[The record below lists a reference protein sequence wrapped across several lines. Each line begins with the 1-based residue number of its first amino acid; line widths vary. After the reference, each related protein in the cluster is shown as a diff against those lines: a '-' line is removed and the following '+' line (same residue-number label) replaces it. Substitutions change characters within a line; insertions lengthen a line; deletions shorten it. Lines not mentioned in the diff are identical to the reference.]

1 MLIRILP
8 VLLLLLSPLAV
19 AQTPGP
25 AASGPVQAPAAVA
38 PGSLAPRERA
48 TPPVVTIPP
57 ATPAP
62 VVAPAAGA
70 SPPVTPAPA
79 AAAPAAATAPATPS
93 PGAAAPPAAGSAP
106 AAASAATSGAAP
118 GAEAPA
124 AASPELGALL
134 GILRD
139 EGRRAALI
147 RALEASTGTPATA
160 AAPATPTP
168 EEVIS
173 APAEIVVELA
183 SGVGDFLVQAWRTL
197 SAAAELGLIRDWF
210 ERLLTDDRL
219 QGQVWALAW
228 KLALVL
234 VLGMATERLLRLLMR
249 APNAWLERRGLAV
262 EGPLQGLRRAPYMLG
277 HLALDLVPILGFGAA
292 ALSLITSFSIWPSN
306 RLVMEA
312 VTFAYMAARAVMAAG
327 RLVFAPGLTRL
338 RLIRCDD
345 ETAAYATLWIR
356 RLAFTGV
363 TFYATAEVAML
374 FGLPQGA
381 YESVWRLG
389 LLVLSL
395 LAALIVLQNR
405 AAVAALLDA
414 PDLAEGDVPT
424 RSRIFMRAARSRLA
438 EAWHVLVILWLLA
451 AWTVWALEI
460 ERGFERLTQASLG
473 TIAIVVGAKL
483 ADEAMR
489 RLLDRLF
496 RISADMAGRYPG
508 LEERANR
515 YLPALRTLI
524 SMVLTAVAIVLLL
537 EAWGLN
543 SLAWF
548 GTGRWG
554 GRLVSGVTSL
564 GITLVVALVIWE
576 GANAAIQR
584 YLARLPKDGSAARSA
599 RVRTLLPML
608 RTALGAL
615 LIVIVGLTLLTEIG
629 INVAPLL
636 AGAGVLGL
644 AVGFGSQTL
653 VRDVITG
660 IFLLFEDAVAVG
672 DTITVGGMSGTVEQL
687 SIRSIKLRALDG
699 SVHIVPFSAV
709 TTVTNQ
715 TRDFGYAVLDV
726 ALDYSADTDEA
737 VMMLRRV
744 GESLREDEA
753 WAPQLL
759 APLEVMGVDRMTDAG
774 VILRARIMTPPAR
787 RWAVGRELNRRVKQ
801 QCDAAGIPLFA
812 AIKAAAQPVMP
823 AAIAR

>member
-1 MLIRILP
+1 MLLRALP
-8 VLLLLLSPLAV
+8 LLLLLLAPLAQAQTAAPAAPRPAA
-19 AQTPGP
+19 AQTPAP
-25 AASGPVQAPAAVA
+25 APAA
-38 PGSLAPRERA
+38 
-48 TPPVVTIPP
+48 TPPAAATP
-57 ATPAP
+57 ATP
-62 VVAPAAGA
+62 
-70 SPPVTPAPA
+70 PA
-79 AAAPAAATAPATPS
+79 AAAPAAAAPTP
-93 PGAAAPPAAGSAP
+93 PAAPP
-106 AAASAATSGAAP
+106 
-118 GAEAPA
+118 
-124 AASPELGALL
+124 PELAALL
-134 GILRD
+134 DILRD
-139 EGRRAALI
+139 EARRGALI
-147 RALEASTGTPATA
+147 RALEATTGAPAAPEA
-160 AAPATPTP
+160 AAPTP

-173 APAEIVVELA
+173 APADIVVGIA
-183 SGVGDFLVQAWRTL
+183 SRIGQFLIHAWATL

-210 ERLLTDDRL
+210 ERLATDERL
-219 QGQVWALAW
+219 QGQVWALTW

-234 VLGMATERLLRLLMR
+234 LAGMATERGLRWLMR
-249 APNAWLERRGLAV
+249 RPNAWLESRGMAV
-262 EGPLQGLRRAPYMLG
+262 QGRMQGLRRLPYMLG
-277 HLALDLVPILGFGAA
+277 HLGLDLVPILGFGAA
-292 ALSLITSFSIWPSN
+292 ALAIIGTFAIWPSN

-356 RLAFTGV
+356 RLALTGV

-381 YESVWRLG
+381 YESIWRLG

-395 LAALIVLQNR
+395 LVAQIVLQNR

-414 PDLAEGDVPT
+414 PDLAAGDVPT
-424 RSRIFMRAARSRLA
+424 RSRAFMRAARSRLA
-438 EAWHVLVILWLLA
+438 EAWHIVVILWLLA

-460 ERGFERLTQASLG
+460 ERGFERLAEASVA
-473 TIAIVVGAKL
+473 TIAIIIGAKL
-483 ADEAMR
+483 LDEGMR

-496 RISADMAGRYPG
+496 RISADLSTRYPG

-524 SMVLTAVAIVLLL
+524 SAVITAVGLVLLL
-537 EAWGLN
+537 EVWGLN
-543 SLAWF
+543 SLSWF
-548 GTGRWG
+548 GSGRWG
-554 GRLVSGVTSL
+554 GRLISGITGI
-564 GITLVVALVIWE
+564 GITLIVALVIWE
-576 GANAAIQR
+576 GANAWIQR

-615 LIVIVGLTLLTEIG
+615 LLVIVGLTLLTEIG

-660 IFLLFEDAVAVG
+660 IFLLLEDAVAVG
-672 DTITVGGMSGTVEQL
+672 DTITVGGLSGTVEEL
-687 SIRSIKLRALDG
+687 SIRSIRLRAVDG

-715 TRDFGYAVLDV
+715 TRDFGYAVLDL
-726 ALDYSADTDEA
+726 ALDYTADTDAA
-737 VMMLRRV
+737 VMMLRQV
-744 GESLREDEA
+744 GESMREDEA

-759 APLEVMGVDRMTDAG
+759 APLEVLGVDKMTDAG
-774 VILRARIMTPPAR
+774 VILRARVMTPPAR

-801 QCDAAGIPLFA
+801 HCDAAGIPLYA
-812 AIKAAAQPVMP
+812 AMKAAAQPVTP
-823 AAIAR
+823 AATAR